1 LPVALA
7 SSVTASLSVNS
18 GIDAKAATTGV
29 ASEADVF
36 GQIFRSALNPTMGP
50 ATIDDPA
57 VPRDPPFGP
66 AMGGPTPE
74 PPAPVQVARPGFPEL
89 ASGLG
94 IGTTRV
100 LKADSHTGAQRIV
113 RPSDTAALPVAA
125 APVAPDPAVL
135 ASALPAAPVFAA
147 PAVAAPATGGIS
159 VDICSGGGSTGAR
172 LDTGGSTTGAP
183 SADAPPTDAP
193 WTGVPQAGMSLPA
206 TPAAAVSFR
215 GERTSE
221 TVASGASSIRV
232 SVTGT
237 TSAGISTPR
246 APAAGLATSSGVS
259 STEVAGAEVPPIEIP
274 TNEIPSGELAQA
286 ATSTAG
292 AVPAQTP
299 PPGVHTPGVHAAQV
313 IAPAATPTSHTPDG
327 PVPALELSSS
337 ALGQMPAPRPAV
349 KASSATSAASD
360 LKASAK
366 SAWAA
371 ATDSSATNRELPE
384 VRSIRP
390 APVQPPAP
398 TNASSALPLAERKN
412 ESHTAESGPEMAPP
426 PAADNHLAELIAS
439 PLALLQDPATSS
451 VAAAGAAHPTGPASP
466 VEQIAPVLLTLA
478 KTPEGNQLMTVRLHP
493 DDLGMVQ
500 VRIERTPSG
509 STQVEISAEKN
520 NTLQALQ
527 RDQIRL
533 HHTLDDAGIPS
544 AGRTITFH
552 ITQPLHAPA
561 VTAAGTSQGGTQH
574 QSGSRTN
581 TSAVDG
587 GGSAGGGRSGYPARG
602 GRSWSGNRVVNDS
615 GAVAGTQASDRL
627 RRVGLDITA

>member
-1 LPVALA
+1 
-7 SSVTASLSVNS
+7 
-18 GIDAKAATTGV
+18 
-29 ASEADVF
+29 
-36 GQIFRSALNPTMGP
+36 
-50 ATIDDPA
+50 
-57 VPRDPPFGP
+57 
-66 AMGGPTPE
+66 
-74 PPAPVQVARPGFPEL
+74 
-89 ASGLG
+89 
-94 IGTTRV
+94 
-100 LKADSHTGAQRIV
+100 
-113 RPSDTAALPVAA
+113 
-125 APVAPDPAVL
+125 
-135 ASALPAAPVFAA
+135 
-147 PAVAAPATGGIS
+147 
-159 VDICSGGGSTGAR
+159 
-172 LDTGGSTTGAP
+172 
-183 SADAPPTDAP
+183 
-193 WTGVPQAGMSLPA
+193 
-206 TPAAAVSFR
+206 
-215 GERTSE
+215 
-221 TVASGASSIRV
+221 
-232 SVTGT
+232 
-237 TSAGISTPR
+237 
-246 APAAGLATSSGVS
+246 
-259 STEVAGAEVPPIEIP
+259 
-274 TNEIPSGELAQA
+274 
-286 ATSTAG
+286 
-292 AVPAQTP
+292 
-299 PPGVHTPGVHAAQV
+299 
-313 IAPAATPTSHTPDG
+313 
-327 PVPALELSSS
+327 
-337 ALGQMPAPRPAV
+337 MPAPRPVV

-360 LKASAK
+360 PKASAK

-398 TNASSALPLAERKN
+398 NNASSALPPAERKN

-426 PAADNHLAELIAS
+426 SAADNHLAGLIAS

-466 VEQIAPVLLTLA
+466 AEQIAPVLLTLA

-533 HHTLDDAGIPS
+533 HHTLDDAGIPA
-544 AGRTITFH
+544 AGRTVTFH

-581 TSAVDG
+581 NSAVDG

-602 GRSWSGNRVVNDS
+602 SRSWSGNRVVNDS